1 MYKYIFIIL
10 FTSLIFLSSI
20 ENYAQHKYVGV
31 SVCATC
37 HKTEKS
43 GNQFGIWS
51 NSLHSK
57 AIETLKTEKAKEI
70 VTKMGLKTAASESPE
85 CLKCHTAGYGSAP
98 EMFDA
103 KFKAEDGV
111 QCESCHGA
119 GSDYKNMKVMKSR
132 EESIKN
138 GMSNILVSDGSAE
151 KLCKTCHNE
160 ESPSYKGFNFEES
173 WNKIKHPTGS
183 PN

>member
-1 MYKYIFIIL
+1 MYKYIFVLLLTSIL
-10 FTSLIFLSSI
+10 FLGTA
-20 ENYAQHKYVGV
+20 ENFAQHKYTGV
-31 SVCATC
+31 SACAMC

-43 GNQFGIWS
+43 GNQFGVWN

-57 AIETLKTEKAKEI
+57 AFETLKSAKAKEI
-70 VTKMGLKTAASESPE
+70 VTKMGLKTEAYESPE
-85 CLKCHTAGYGSAP
+85 CLKCHTTGYGSAA

-119 GSDYKNMKVMKSR
+119 GSDYKSLKIMKNR
-132 EESIKN
+132 EDAVKN
-138 GMSNILVSDGSAE
+138 GLNNILVADGSAE

-160 ESPSYKGFNFEES
+160 GSPNYKGFNFEEY
-173 WNKIKHPTGS
+173 WNKIKHPKGAS
-183 PN
+183 N